1 MPPQT
6 LFAAITPKA
15 LVVASHA
22 AATVF
27 ITATAVAA
35 LLLLLLLLAMPGA
48 AVADAPVEPA
58 RPIPWNVAV
67 AALAAACC
75 AVAVG
80 SLQFASKADVA

>member
-27 ITATAVAA
+27 FTATAVA

-48 AVADAPVEPA
+48 AVADVPVEPA

-67 AALAAACC
+67 AALAT
-75 AVAVG
+75 
-80 SLQFASKADVA
+80 K